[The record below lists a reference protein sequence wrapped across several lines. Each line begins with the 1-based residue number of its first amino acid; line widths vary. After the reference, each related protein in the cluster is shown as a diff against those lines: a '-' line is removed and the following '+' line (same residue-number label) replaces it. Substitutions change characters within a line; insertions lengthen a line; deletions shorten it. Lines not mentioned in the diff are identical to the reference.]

1 MAERHTY
8 YLPSLSRV
16 IRRGW
21 QPAIDVYHCNEGW
34 LVKCDLAGVQLDDI
48 QIETQ
53 GQLLTIL
60 GSRRDWAIGGE
71 FRAYTLEITYS
82 HFRRSV
88 ELPCDL
94 DAAEISSEYRDGML
108 LVSISTQPIGEP
120 DD

>member
-1 MAERHTY
+1 MDIYRC
-8 YLPSLSRV
+8 
-16 IRRGW
+16 
-21 QPAIDVYHCNEGW
+21 DEGW

-48 QIETQ
+48 QIETE
-53 GQLLTIL
+53 GQRLTII

-71 FRAYTLEITYS
+71 FRAYTLEIAYS

-94 DAAEISSEYRDGML
+94 GAAHISSDYQDGML
-108 LVSISTQPIGEP
+108 LISITIQPVGGH